1 VKIEV
6 FSLLCV
12 WVRHIMRISE
22 RHDTVW
28 SGSPFCMGARADGA
42 EGGHEGGRGLVGSGA
57 AVRLSPDSA
66 DAAAAQPAVASG
78 LSFRSLWTASGGMYK
93 WAVRP

>member
-1 VKIEV
+1 
-6 FSLLCV
+6 
-12 WVRHIMRISE
+12 MR
-22 RHDTVW
+22 
-28 SGSPFCMGARADGA
+28 ARADGA
-42 EGGHEGGRGLVGSGA
+42 EGGHEGVRPGADA

-66 DAAAAQPAVASG
+66 DAAAAQSAVASG